1 MSRLKLIYFEG
12 CPNVDR
18 ARKALQ
24 MAGYLFDEIRQDNLP
39 EGHPLK
45 DYTSPTLLKGERVIF
60 GTVSSSGQGAC
71 SLEIPTPDEIKEK
84 IEKSG

>member
-12 CPNVDR
+12 CPHVDL
-18 ARKALQ
+18 ARKSLQ
-24 MAGYLFDEIRQDNLP
+24 LAGYLFDEIRQDDLP

-60 GTVSSSGQGAC
+60 GTLSGSGRGGC
-71 SLEIPTPDEIKEK
+71 SLAIPTADEIKEK
-84 IEKSG
+84 IENS

>member
-12 CPNVDR
+12 CPKIDF
-18 ARKALQ
+18 ARKNLQ
-24 MAGYLFDEIRQDNLP
+24 MAGYLYDEIRQDNLP

-60 GTVSSSGQGAC
+60 GTLSSSGQGGC
-71 SLEIPTPDEIKEK
+71 SLEIPTAEQIKTQ
-84 IEKSG
+84 IEKAD